1 MTGQR
6 FLNALRQKSIAN
18 SNQIK
23 ILSEK
28 FEVTIKQMQEFLES
42 SSASASAAAAAQK
55 KKSSER
61 KVHFNKQL
69 VTSSSD

>member
-42 SSASASAAAAAQK
+42 SSASAAAAAAQK